1 MNRFRITTQVLP
13 EHIDN
18 LGHVNNVQYLYWVQT
33 AAHTHWEELTNMIT
47 EPIGVWVVR
56 SHSIIY
62 KNEAF
67 EGETLTLETY
77 VKQSRGALSE
87 RIVEIYNPEQILL
100 AQCSTQW
107 CYIDTINQNPTPIPN
122 SILELFE

>member
-1 MNRFRITTQVLP
+1 MNRFRITIQVLP

-33 AAHTHWEELTNMIT
+33 AAYTHWEELTNMIT
-47 EPIGVWVVR
+47 EPIGFWVVR

-77 VKQSRGALSE
+77 VKQCRGVLSE
-87 RIVEIYNPEQILL
+87 RIVEIYNPEQVLL

-107 CYIDTINQNPTPIPN
+107 CYLDTNNHKPTPIPN
-122 SILELFE
+122 SILELFV